1 MKTEKKSNAD
11 QNDLIIRFL
20 NGEASDQEIRLL
32 REWINQSDENRKE
45 FIQMKISWMASAQM
59 KKYKPDY
66 IKQALFELNR
76 KIREREKIA
85 SESRIHKLRDILKI
99 AAAILLFI
107 SLGSAGTYLLLK
119 NKISD
124 FALKTDNTIHV
135 YAPKGSK
142 ATTILPD
149 GTKVWLNA
157 GTDIMYNAGLFGKSE
172 RQVTLIGEGFFTV
185 AANPDRPFIV
195 NAKNLKIRALGTEFN
210 VKAYPEED
218 NVETTLVKGIIK
230 VDGKDRNKKP
240 FSVTLKPNQQVKFR
254 AGKATINSV
263 ILTDPGKVDIEKL
276 REIKLENLMAD
287 IATRPVISNLERTD
301 LYTSWKDEN
310 WIFKGEKISEL
321 VILLERR
328 FNVKII
334 FNSEELK
341 EYRFTG
347 TFKNETLEQVL
358 QVLKLTAP
366 LQYEIGKGTVT
377 LKLDSKLKMKYNK
390 YINSE

>member
-1 MKTEKKSNAD
+1 MD
-11 QNDLIIRFL
+11 YNDLIIRFL
-20 NGEASDQEIRLL
+20 NGEASEQDIILL
-32 REWINQSDENRKE
+32 RSWINQSAGNREE
-45 FIQMKISWMASAQM
+45 FIQMKILWMASAQAHR
-59 KKYKPDY
+59 YKPDDLQ
-66 IKQALFELNR
+66 KDLLQLDN
-76 KIREREKIA
+76 KIRERDKTG
-85 SESRIHKLRDILKI
+85 SERRISRISYISKI

-107 SLGSAGTYLLLK
+107 SIGSAGTYMILK
-119 NKISD
+119 HKIPGFDSG
-124 FALKTDNTIHV
+124 TDNLIHV
-135 YAPKGSK
+135 YTPKGSK
-142 ATTILPD
+142 AITILPD

-157 GTDIMYNAGLFGKSE
+157 GTDLMYHTSQYGKYE
-172 RQVTLIGEGFFTV
+172 RQVTLIGEGFFKVVT
-185 AANPDRPFIV
+185 NPDKPFVV

-218 NVETTLVKGIIK
+218 NVETTIVKGIVK
-230 VDGKDRNKKP
+230 VDGKGRNRQP
-240 FSVTLKPNQQVKFR
+240 FSVTLKQNQQVKFR

-263 ILTDPGKVDIEKL
+263 VLTDPGKVDIDELK
-276 REIKLENLMAD
+276 EIKLEDLVSD
-287 IATRPVISNLERTD
+287 LSIGPFVSDVERTD

-321 VILLERR
+321 AVLLERR
-328 FNVKII
+328 FNVKIY
-334 FNSEELK
+334 FSTEELK

-347 TFKNETLEQVL
+347 TFQNETLEQVL

>member
-1 MKTEKKSNAD
+1 MD
-11 QNDLIIRFL
+11 YNDLIIRFL
-20 NGEASDQEIRLL
+20 NGEASEQDIIIL
-32 REWINQSDENRKE
+32 RSWINQSAGNREE
-45 FIQMKISWMASAQM
+45 FIQMKILWMASAQAHR
-59 KKYKPDY
+59 YNPDDLQ
-66 IKQALFELNR
+66 KDLLQLNS
-76 KIREREKIA
+76 KIRERDKTD
-85 SESRIHKLRDILKI
+85 SERRISRISYISKI

-107 SLGSAGTYLLLK
+107 SIGSAGTYMILK
-119 NKISD
+119 HKIPGFGSE
-124 FALKTDNTIHV
+124 ADNLIHV
-135 YAPKGSK
+135 YTPKGSK
-142 ATTILPD
+142 AITILPD

-157 GTDIMYNAGLFGKSE
+157 GTDLMYHTSQYGKAE
-172 RQVTLIGEGFFTV
+172 RQVTLIGEGFFKV
-185 AANPDRPFIV
+185 VRNPDKPFVV

-218 NVETTLVKGIIK
+218 NVETTIVKGIVK
-230 VDGKDRNKKP
+230 VDGKGRNLQP
-240 FSVTLKPNQQVKFR
+240 FSVTLKQNQQVKFR

-263 ILTDPGKVDIEKL
+263 VLTDPGKVDIDELK
-276 REIKLENLMAD
+276 EIKLEELVSD
-287 IATRPVISNLERTD
+287 LSIGPFVSDVERTD

-321 VILLERR
+321 AVLLERR
-328 FNVKII
+328 FNVKIY
-334 FNSEELK
+334 FSTEELK

-347 TFKNETLEQVL
+347 TFQNETLEQVL

>member
-1 MKTEKKSNAD
+1 MKTGKKSNAD

-20 NGEASDQEIRLL
+20 NGEASDQEITLL
-32 REWINQSDENRKE
+32 REWINQSAENREE
-45 FIQMKISWMASAQM
+45 FIQMKISWMASVQM
-59 KKYKPDY
+59 QKCNPDD
-66 IKQALFELNR
+66 IQKALLQLNH
-76 KIREREKIA
+76 KIRERGKIA
-85 SESRIHKLRDILKI
+85 TERRIHRLRYISKI
-99 AAAILLFI
+99 AAAIILFI
-107 SLGSAGTYLLLK
+107 SIGSAGTYFLLK
-119 NKISD
+119 NKITDS
-124 FALKTDNTIHV
+124 TVRSDNTIHV

-142 ATTILPD
+142 AITILPD

-157 GTDIMYNAGLFGKSE
+157 GTDIMYNTSLFGKNE
-172 RQVTLIGEGFFTV
+172 RQVTLIGEGFFKV
-185 AANPDRPFIV
+185 ATNPDKPFIV

-218 NVETTLVKGIIK
+218 NVETTLIKGIIK

-240 FSVTLKPNQQVKFR
+240 FSITLKPNQQIKFH

-263 ILTDPGKVDIEKL
+263 VLTDPGKVGIEKL
-276 REIKLENLMAD
+276 REIKLENLITDLAMS
-287 IATRPVISNLERTD
+287 PVINNLERTD

-321 VILLERR
+321 AVLLERR
-328 FNVKII
+328 FNVKIL

-347 TFKNETLEQVL
+347 TFHNETLEQVL

-390 YINSE
+390 YIDSE

>member
-1 MKTEKKSNAD
+1 MKTGKKSNAD

-20 NGEASDQEIRLL
+20 NGEASDKEIRLL
-32 REWINQSDENRKE
+32 REWINQSAENREE

-59 KKYKPDY
+59 KKCNPDD
-66 IKQALFELNR
+66 IQKALFELNH
-76 KIREREKIA
+76 KIRERGKIA
-85 SESRIHKLRDILKI
+85 SERRIHRLRYILKI
-99 AAAILLFI
+99 SAAFLLFI
-107 SLGSAGTYLLLK
+107 SIGSAGTYFLLK

-124 FALKTDNTIHV
+124 SHVKSDNTIHV

-142 ATTILPD
+142 AITILPD

-157 GTDIMYNAGLFGKSE
+157 GTDIMYNTSLFGKNE
-172 RQVTLIGEGFFTV
+172 RQVTLIGEGFFKVT
-185 AANPDRPFIV
+185 ANPDKPFIV

-218 NVETTLVKGIIK
+218 NVETTLVKGIVK
-230 VDGKDRNKKP
+230 VDGRDRDRKP
-240 FSVTLKPNQQVKFR
+240 FSVTLKPKQQVKFH

-263 ILTDPGKVDIEKL
+263 VLTDPGKVDIEKL
-276 REIKLENLMAD
+276 REIKLENLITD
-287 IATRPVISNLERTD
+287 LSVTPVVSNVERTD
-301 LYTSWKDEN
+301 LYTSWKDES

-321 VILLERR
+321 AVLLERR
-328 FNVKII
+328 FNVKI
-334 FNSEELK
+334 FFSSEELK

-347 TFKNETLEQVL
+347 TFQNETLEQVL

-390 YINSE
+390 YINTE

>member
-1 MKTEKKSNAD
+1 MKTGKKSGPD

-20 NGEASDQEIRLL
+20 IGEASDQEIILL
-32 REWINQSDENRKE
+32 REWINQSDENSQE
-45 FIQMKISWMASAQM
+45 FIQMKISWMASAQIQ
-59 KKYKPDY
+59 KCSPDD
-66 IKQALFELNR
+66 INKDLLQLNH
-76 KIREREKIA
+76 KIRERGKIA
-85 SESRIHKLRDILKI
+85 SERRIRSLRYILKI
-99 AAAILLFI
+99 SAAVLLLI
-107 SLGSAGTYLLLK
+107 SLGSAGTYFLLK
-119 NKISD
+119 SKIPD
-124 FALKTDNTIHV
+124 AGVGFDNTIHV
-135 YAPKGSK
+135 YAPRGSK
-142 ATTILPD
+142 AITILPD

-157 GTDIMYNAGLFGKSE
+157 GTNITYNTSLFGKNE
-172 RQVTLIGEGFFTV
+172 RQVTLIGEGFFKV
-185 AANPDRPFIV
+185 AANPDKPFIV

-230 VDGKDRNKKP
+230 VDGKDRNRKP
-240 FSVTLKPNQQVKFR
+240 FSVTLKPKQQVKFH

-263 ILTDPGKVDIEKL
+263 VLTDPGKVDIEKL
-276 REIKLENLMAD
+276 REIKLENIMSDLSV
-287 IATRPVISNLERTD
+287 RPVVSTLERTD

-321 VILLERR
+321 AVLLERR
-328 FNVKII
+328 FNVKIL
-334 FNSEELK
+334 FSSEELK

-347 TFKNETLEQVL
+347 TFHNETLEQVL

-366 LQYEIGKGTVT
+366 LQYEISKGTVT

>member
-1 MKTEKKSNAD
+1 MKTGNKSNTD
-11 QNDLIIRFL
+11 HNDLIIRFL

-32 REWINQSDENRKE
+32 REWINQSAENRDE
-45 FIQMKISWMASAQM
+45 FVQIKISWMASAQTQ
-59 KKYKPDY
+59 KCKPDD
-66 IKQALFELNR
+66 IQKDLIQLTR

-85 SESRIHKLRDILKI
+85 SERRIQSLKHILKI
-99 AAAILLFI
+99 SAAILLFI
-107 SLGSAGTYLLLK
+107 SLGSSVTYFLLK

-124 FALKTDNTIHV
+124 FALKSDNTIHV

-142 ATTILPD
+142 AITILPD

-157 GTDIMYNAGLFGKSE
+157 GTDIMYNTGLFGKSE
-172 RQVTLIGEGFFTV
+172 RQVTLIGEGFFKV
-185 AANPDRPFIV
+185 ASNQNKPFIV
-195 NAKNLKIRALGTEFN
+195 SAKSLKIRALGTEFN

-218 NVETTLVKGIIK
+218 SVETTLVKGIIK

-240 FSVTLKPNQQVKFR
+240 FSVTLKPNQQVKFQ

-263 ILTDPGKVDIEKL
+263 VLTDPGKVDIEKL
-276 REIKLENLMAD
+276 REIKLENVMAD
-287 IATRPVISNLERTD
+287 IETRPVINNLQRTD

-321 VILLERR
+321 AILLERR
-328 FNVKII
+328 FNVKIL

-341 EYRFTG
+341 KYRFTG
-347 TFKNETLEQVL
+347 TFHNETLEQVL

-366 LQYEIGKGTVT
+366 LQYEIGKGTVI

-390 YINSE
+390 YINTE